1 MKVYNFRLFPN
12 TISIPRHVRHKL
24 YIFRENRIANRL
36 NVFSLPFSFNLF
48 SNASYI
54 GIETLLRVALLYSPQ
69 HFEHLYFLLSYFTLF
84 SSILF
89 LLSNR
94 MNTIII
100 IFFFFFSNVFT
111 QTRNPFSYSFSS
123 LKHFSSV
130 SLGLYNFLTR

>member
-24 YIFRENRIANRL
+24 YIFRENGIANRL
-36 NVFSLPFSFNLF
+36 NVSSLPFSFNLF

-100 IFFFFFSNVFT
+100 IFFFSFF
-111 QTRNPFSYSFSS
+111 QMSS
-123 LKHFSSV
+123 LRLVILFPIPFHRS
-130 SLGLYNFLTR
+130 NTFLLFHSACIIS